1 MGKYQSLPRCS
12 ISAKLSQSDTA
23 PSPLSAG
30 MAIEAVSEALAKA
43 REDGP
48 WGKWELFE
56 DPSELDLKPT

>member
-1 MGKYQSLPRCS
+1 
-12 ISAKLSQSDTA
+12 
-23 PSPLSAG
+23 